1 MKMRH
6 HAGLRPNAS
15 FWRDST
21 GHEIDLLLEDGP
33 HLKAVEIK
41 SGETLNDAFFN
52 GLRYFKK
59 LSSLPPDA
67 FFLIY
72 GGSRNHSR
80 THGDVLG
87 WRSIEALP
95 HT

>member
-6 HAGLRPNAS
+6 HAGLRPNAF
-15 FWRDST
+15 FWRDNT
-21 GHEIDLLLEDGP
+21 GHEIDLLLEDGS

-52 GLRYFKK
+52 GLQYFKK
-59 LSSLPPDA
+59 ISALPSDC

-72 GGSRNHSR
+72 GGSKNLSR
-80 THGDVLG
+80 KHGHVLG